1 MLSKCLLT
9 CLLFK
14 PFRKTNLQSGA
25 LHKTQNTL
33 KAYAVTL
40 ALGDMGKLISMMH
53 SKKKNAQN
61 YVRQQTAWHSTK
73 TPTVL

>member
-14 PFRKTNLQSGA
+14 PFRETNLQSGA

-40 ALGDMGKLISMMH
+40 ALDDMGKLISMMH
-53 SKKKNAQN
+53 SKKNAQH
-61 YVRQQTAWHSTK
+61 YIRQQTAWHSTK